1 MVIRLHGMAESG
13 REAWEKRSR
22 ARGGPSVGMSRQA
35 EIIWL
40 SAWMGGKGALDAVP
54 FCFQYSF
61 SKQQLQKKNKKKN
74 SHRRSS

>member
-22 ARGGPSVGMSRQA
+22 ASGGPSVGMSRQA

-40 SAWMGGKGALDAVP
+40 SAWMGGKGALDAVVLV
-54 FCFQYSF
+54 F
-61 SKQQLQKKNKKKN
+61 SKHMTKKKKKKKE
-74 SHRRSS
+74 